1 MKSDPP
7 QGTDARVLACAASQ
21 RALADDMSTL
31 TDDQV
36 RRPSLLPGWS
46 VGHVV
51 THLCRNADA
60 FARMIDGARRGEVVA
75 MYPNG
80 REGRAADIE
89 AGADRCAAEII
100 ADLTSAMAR
109 LDDAFSQC
117 TELGWSGAG
126 LTVVGEIR
134 IVDMP
139 ARRRAEVEIHRVDLG
154 LGYTVADWPDDFVRA
169 ELDRLRGL
177 WASRQPMGL
186 AQLPRA
192 ALVLTPNERLAWLA
206 GRLVVDGLHPAGVL

>member
-1 MKSDPP
+1 M
-7 QGTDARVLACAASQ
+7 VLACAASQ
-21 RALADDMSTL
+21 RALADDVATL

-46 VGHVV
+46 VGHVL
-51 THLCRNADA
+51 THLSRNADA
-60 FARMIDGARRGEVVA
+60 FARMTDGARRGVVVA

-109 LDDAFSQC
+109 LDDAFLQC
-117 TELGWSGAG
+117 TELGWRGAG
-126 LTVVGEIR
+126 LTAVGEIR
-134 IVDMP
+134 MVDMP

-186 AQLPRA
+186 AELPRA